1 MRQRKKHQQ
10 HPAATQHQVNLRLER
25 WHRRSM
31 YAVCAWL
38 AATGLLWLPAHFMM
52 RSVGEFDEIIHPL
65 EPWSM
70 KLHGAGAMIALFF
83 VGSLMNSHIRRAIRV
98 GHNLE
103 SGWSMIAVLLAL
115 VITDMGFTILQVK
128 TAARYGRPCIGSL
141 AWRFRSCSFYILFWA
156 KKPVARGR
164 LKVA

>member
-1 MRQRKKHQQ
+1 MRQRKNHQQ
-10 HPAATQHQVNLRLER
+10 RLAATQHQVNLRLER

-38 AATGLLWLPAHFMM
+38 AATGLLWLSAHFMM
-52 RSVGEFDEIIHPL
+52 RSAGEFGETIHPL

-83 VGSLMNSHIRRAIRV
+83 VGSLMNSHIRRAIRA
-98 GHNLE
+98 GRNLE

-115 VITDMGFTILQVK
+115 VITGYGLYYLASENSRPIWSAVHWIIGLAFPLVLILHIVLGK
-128 TAARYGRPCIGSL
+128 KSSRPGS
-141 AWRFRSCSFYILFWA
+141 
-156 KKPVARGR
+156 P
-164 LKVA
+164 

>member
-1 MRQRKKHQQ
+1 
-10 HPAATQHQVNLRLER
+10 
-25 WHRRSM
+25 M

-115 VITDMGFTILQVK
+115 VITGYGLYYLASENSRPIWSAVHWIIGLAFPLVFILHIVLGKK
-128 TAARYGRPCIGSL
+128 TS
-141 AWRFRSCSFYILFWA
+141 RSGAS
-156 KKPVARGR
+156 
-164 LKVA
+164 

>member
-52 RSVGEFDEIIHPL
+52 RSVGEFGETIHPL

-83 VGSLMNSHIRRAIRV
+83 VGSLMNSHIRRAIRA
-98 GHNLE
+98 GRNLE

-115 VITDMGFTILQVK
+115 VITGYGLYYLASETSRPIWSAVHWVIGLAFPLVLILHIVLGK
-128 TAARYGRPCIGSL
+128 KSSRPGS
-141 AWRFRSCSFYILFWA
+141 S
-156 KKPVARGR
+156 
-164 LKVA
+164 

>member
-52 RSVGEFDEIIHPL
+52 RSVGEFGEIIHPL

-83 VGSLMNSHIRRAIRV
+83 VGSLMNSHIRRAIRA
-98 GHNLE
+98 GRNLE

-115 VITDMGFTILQVK
+115 VITGYGLYYLASENSRPIWSAVHWIIGLAFPLVLILHIVLGK
-128 TAARYGRPCIGSL
+128 KSSRSGS
-141 AWRFRSCSFYILFWA
+141 S
-156 KKPVARGR
+156 
-164 LKVA
+164 